1 MNDKSLKKG
10 RVFQVKW
17 ATNDW
22 EVEQAK
28 RIRQAVFCEEQ
39 GVFQEHDRDEIDLIA
54 QPLIVTTSIIGMPEE
69 VVGTVRIHQAESG
82 LWWGSRLAV
91 KKEFRRQGV
100 LGASLIRLA
109 VSSAN
114 TLGCH
119 TFLATVQEQN
129 EVLFKRLHWG
139 TTGYESIHGMKHVKM
154 QADLEHYPKLK
165 QPALGFWVTGRP
177 VKPQA
182 VSTYLLGKE
191 ANFEKPVSSAK
202 DVKQEAAY
210 VGVTAG

>member
-1 MNDKSLKKG
+1 MSDKVLKKKG
-10 RVFQVKW
+10 RIFQVKW

-22 EVEQAK
+22 EVEQAN

-39 GVFQEHDRDEIDLIA
+39 GVFEGHDRDEIDLVA
-54 QPLIVTTSIIGMPEE
+54 QPLIVTTSILGMPEE
-69 VVGTVRIHQAESG
+69 VVGTVRIHQPEPG

-91 KKEFRRQGV
+91 KKAFRRQGV

-129 EVLFKRLHWG
+129 EVLFKRLHWD
-139 TTGYESIHGMKHVKM
+139 TIGYESIHGIKHAKM
-154 QADLEHYPKLK
+154 QADLEHYPLLNE
-165 QPALGFWVTGRP
+165 PELGFWVTGRP

-182 VSTYLLGKE
+182 VSVYLSGID
-191 ANFEKPVSSAK
+191 AGSNNIVSSGK
-202 DVKQEAAY
+202 DSKQEAAY
-210 VGVTAG
+210 VGVTS

>member
-1 MNDKSLKKG
+1 MSDKVLKKG

-22 EVEQAK
+22 EIEQAN
-28 RIRQAVFCEEQ
+28 RIRQTVFCEEQ
-39 GVFQEHDRDEIDLIA
+39 GVFKEHDRDEIDLIA
-54 QPLIVTTSIIGMPEE
+54 QPLIVTTSILGMPEE
-69 VVGTVRIHQAESG
+69 VVGTVRIHQAEPG

-91 KKEFRRQGV
+91 KKEFRRQGI

-139 TTGYESIHGMKHVKM
+139 TIGYESIHGMKHAKM
-154 QADLEHYPKLK
+154 QADLEHYPLLK
-165 QPALGFWVTGRP
+165 HPSLGFWVTGRP

-182 VSTYLLGKE
+182 VSTYLLGND
-191 ANFEKPVSSAK
+191 ADFDKPVSPEN
-202 DVKQEAAY
+202 DLNQEVSY
-210 VGVTAG
+210 VGVAS

>member
-1 MNDKSLKKG
+1 MNDKSHKKG

-22 EVEQAK
+22 EIEQAK

-39 GVFQEHDRDEIDLIA
+39 GIFEEHDRDEIDTIA

-69 VVGTVRIHQAESG
+69 VVGTVRIHQSEPG
-82 LWWGSRLAV
+82 LWWGARLAV

-100 LGASLIRLA
+100 LGASLIKLA

-114 TLGCH
+114 TIGCH

-129 EVLFKRLHWG
+129 EVLFRRLNWD
-139 TTGYESIHGMKHVKM
+139 TIGYETIHGMKHAKM
-154 QADLEHYPKLK
+154 QADLQHYPALD
-165 QPALGFWVTGRP
+165 QPELGFWVTGRP
-177 VKPQA
+177 VKTQS
-182 VSTYLLGKE
+182 VSAYLLGDE
-191 ANFEKPVSSAK
+191 VHFNAAIPNNLIEETAHAGISA
-202 DVKQEAAY
+202 
-210 VGVTAG
+210 G